1 MPEKFFHLK
10 NANNLLYKY
19 DIIAVEK
26 LNIKDM
32 SKSRLAKYI
41 YDA

>member
-1 MPEKFFHLK
+1 M
-10 NANNLLYKY
+10 LYKY

-41 YDA
+41 YDAWWGNFKTILN